1 MKQQMGVTIS
11 NPLPGY
17 GDNLTDEMILGY
29 ICWYTITTPKITHER
44 MIELVTDLQLDPFI
58 LPNPPR
64 RGDAFKR
71 ACRYSE
77 QNGLKIIGSENRAN
91 ILIRSVAN
99 TATEI
104 ERHMVVEIV
113 DPEGRQLEYIDAA
126 HLKFDRAKSRL
137 HVGKRQNMETS
148 YDNMVVRAINI
159 FNENFEDAA
168 KHIDAQVIRRMI
180 RDQLTRMGAISVRRQ
195 GSVYFYPQAYRG
207 LGIALEEFCRNMG
220 PGSDFHNLPL
230 VDTTKQRDM
239 VSAAFQDE
247 VHERAVQIM
256 AELETYRSTKKKIT
270 IRAWTEY
277 RQELQHL
284 SETKGEY
291 TSLVSHELSKADTEL
306 GALQKSLEDFLA
318 SGLVKT

>member
-1 MKQQMGVTIS
+1 MGVDIT
-11 NPLPGY
+11 NPIPGY
-17 GDNLTDEMILGY
+17 GANLTDEMTLGY

-44 MIELVTDLQLDPFI
+44 MVELVTDLELDPFI

-77 QNGLKIIGSENRAN
+77 QNGLSIPGSENKAN

-99 TATEI
+99 TATEV

-113 DPEGRQLEYIDAA
+113 DPNGRRLEYIDAA
-126 HLKFDRAKSRL
+126 HLKFDRANSRL
-137 HVGKRQNMETS
+137 KVAKRNLETS
-148 YDNMVVRAINI
+148 YDNMVVRAINM
-159 FNENFEDAA
+159 FNDNFEDAA

-180 RDQLTRMGAISVRRQ
+180 RDQLTRMGSVSVRRH
-195 GSVYFYPQAYRG
+195 GSVYFYPQKYQN
-207 LGIALEEFCRNMG
+207 LGEALEQFCRHMG
-220 PGSDFHNLPL
+220 PGSDFHTLPL
-230 VDTTKQRDM
+230 VDTTKQREM

-256 AELETYRSTKKKIT
+256 SELATYRDTKKKIT

-284 SETKGEY
+284 VDTRGDY
-291 TSLVSHELSKADTEL
+291 TSLVSNELSKAEVEL
-306 GALQKSLEDFLA
+306 TALQKSLEDFLS